1 VTVNEVQLSG
11 RLTGEPHI
19 SSDDAG
25 LRAMFGL
32 AVPNLP
38 GTHAAGTL
46 LIDVVCWDEIAHTVA
61 RDLHG
66 SSIVRVAG
74 RLCRQEW
81 NGRGEPILP
90 RYEIV
95 ASRVTLADT
104 SPFPD
109 QPRAGPAIPAA
120 GVMPSGLM
128 TVWPGPAGAGR
139 VA

>member
-1 VTVNEVQLSG
+1 MTVNEVQLSG

-19 SSDDAG
+19 STDEAG

-38 GTHAAGTL
+38 GNHAAGTL
-46 LIDVVCWDEIAHTVA
+46 FIDVVCWDELAHTVA
-61 RDLHG
+61 CELHG
-66 SSIVRVAG
+66 SSVVRVAG

-90 RYEIV
+90 RYEII
-95 ASRVTLADT
+95 ASLVVLTHPGPIDDETVDL
-104 SPFPD
+104 
-109 QPRAGPAIPAA
+109 PR
-120 GVMPSGLM
+120 MPHGLM